1 MNKKDKYQR
10 TYNAEEQNEG
20 SKINFNCEG
29 TIQEERKADKM
40 RVMGHCFWVVV
51 MNQMSTKKNSLKKQG
66 ANMDKE
72 VKEKSNH
79 KKKTEKNMQRK

>member
-10 TYNAEEQNEG
+10 TDDAEEQNEG

-29 TIQEERKADKM
+29 TIQEERKTDKM

-51 MNQMSTKKNSLKKQG
+51 MNQTS
-66 ANMDKE
+66 
-72 VKEKSNH
+72 V
-79 KKKTEKNMQRK
+79 KKTA